1 MADAEAQAS
10 IIWPPD
16 AKSQLTGKDPG
27 AGKLWGQ
34 DEQGTIEMRWLHGI
48 INSMDMS
55 LSKLRE
61 IGKDREAW
69 HVAIHGVKKSQI
81 QFSHWIITKTE
92 KQPNQMI
99 IFGNI
104 SKGNL
109 EDRAGLYTSNFSSQ
123 IYKLGT
129 FLLQDCLGNKRIVS
143 RIVRS
148 KKYYINEYYL
158 CKETWGIGNKHLS
171 LTN

>member
-1 MADAEAQAS
+1 MQKANSLEK
-10 IIWPPD
+10 ILILGNFEGRMR
-16 AKSQLTGKDPG
+16 K
-27 AGKLWGQ
+27 GQ
-34 DEQGTIEMRWLHGI
+34 QRIRCLGGI

-69 HVAIHGVKKSQI
+69 YVAIHGVKRSQMK
-81 QFSHWIITKTE
+81 FSHWITTKTE
-92 KQPNQMI
+92 KQPNHMI

-109 EDRAGLYTSNFSSQ
+109 EDRAGLCTPNFSSQ
-123 IYKLGT
+123 IYKLGK
-129 FLLQDCLGNKRIVS
+129 FLLQECLGNKGVVS

-148 KKYYINEYYL
+148 EKYYINEYYS
-158 CKETWGIGNKHLS
+158 CKETWGIEKKHLS

>member
-1 MADAEAQAS
+1 MLKLKLQHFGHLMQRANSLEK
-10 IIWPPD
+10 I
-16 AKSQLTGKDPG
+16 LMLGKFEG
-27 AGKLWGQ
+27 RMRRGQ
-34 DEQGTIEMRWLHGI
+34 QRMRWLDGV

-69 HVAIHGVKKSQI
+69 YVAIHGIKKSQI
-81 QFSHWIITKTE
+81 QFSHWVTTKTE
-92 KQPNQMI
+92 TQPNHMI

-109 EDRAGLYTSNFSSQ
+109 EDRAGLCTSNFSSQ
-123 IYKLGT
+123 IYKLGK
-129 FLLQDCLGNKRIVS
+129 FLFQECLGKEEIVN

-158 CKETWGIGNKHLS
+158 CKETWGIEKKHLS